1 MDTFFN
7 HINKLATMKKIL
19 FLMAM
24 AIMVLGFTACTDS
37 FDNPV
42 FMSDVTL
49 PKDAE
54 FDDGAMLVR
63 QWASEFTIDI
73 AANGEWRI
81 ESDRRFL
88 RPETKVGKGNA
99 TVTISVQ
106 ENTSDDRKVG
116 HLTIVFPGHEE
127 QNKVITVEQEWYGDP
142 VDNAADVI
150 ETNNIIYAVGYS
162 YDCTEEYASPNSVR
176 KEVFDTRALIK
187 DSVLAV
193 NTVQASLKN
202 NTITGSSI
210 SEMTNQLAVKA
221 NVKGGFGKFKA
232 EANASFDMNHTKNS
246 NYEYASTY
254 LDLDV
259 RHASL
264 NKSLE
269 VLKNDYMTDDAW
281 NDINGVTVTT
291 SRGIEKVSYPTS
303 NEGFKKLIEDY
314 GTHVVMETG
323 LGGRVRYSMS
333 VDISNI
339 KSSYDIKA
347 FAKASYAGI
356 VTAEASVDEKFKKSF
371 DDHKNQLNIQVNVV
385 GGDEALA
392 KKLGLE
398 GGFTKDNLEEWA
410 KSVTKDN
417 MALVSFSNKSLV
429 PLYELVEQ
437 NATIEKGGFDGKKR
451 YKELKKYLEKN
462 CSSDFSTYDCGTVT
476 KFKVPSFEGAAYD
489 QTLIKDIVIDG
500 QYVGQVCN
508 EYIPNIDREHRVT
521 VVYPMINNQAC
532 YNMGFFLGNRS
543 HKPARVSWDG
553 TDVHIEEYTDLNF
566 GTVDSLY
573 LRGASIMAKLPDG
586 TIPMEATAVKDEFLT
601 GLHYSRKKLENI
613 TFNCPLVKV
622 FDKIW
627 TRINYNQCVDE
638 NSEDNKGR
646 YYTVKMD
653 GKSVDVWN
661 EYYSKSE
668 MPRECLQGWRVANLE
683 DYTKMNDKL
692 VANGYSL
699 PGLALQ
705 NGGVTGFE
713 LYYVG
718 YFENTSWDGSW
729 QESDEAI
736 LGTNDS
742 KYIAYHKNGSVRSGD
757 FRSNLHNIRLVKSN

>member
-1 MDTFFN
+1 
-7 HINKLATMKKIL
+7 MKKII

-24 AIMVLGFTACTDS
+24 AIMVLSFTACTDN

-42 FMSDVTL
+42 FTSDVTL
-49 PKDAE
+49 PKAAE
-54 FDDGAMLVR
+54 FDDGAMLVH

-88 RPETKVGKGNA
+88 RPETKEGKGNA

-162 YDCTEEYASPNSVR
+162 YDCTDEYASPNSVR
-176 KEVFDTRALIK
+176 KEIFDTRALIK
-187 DSVLAV
+187 DGVLAV
-193 NTVQASLKN
+193 NTVQASLTN

-264 NKSLE
+264 NKDIE
-269 VLKNDYMTDDAW
+269 ALKDDYMTDDAW
-281 NDINGVTVTT
+281 NAINGVPVKNK
-291 SRGIEKVSYPTS
+291 RGITKVAYPTS
-303 NEGFKKLIEDY
+303 NDGLRKLVEEY
-314 GTHVVMETG
+314 GTHVVMESG

-333 VDISNI
+333 VDISDI

-356 VTAEASVDEKFKKSF
+356 VTAEASVDNKFKQSF
-371 DDHKNQLNIQVNVV
+371 NDHKGKLNIKVDVL
-385 GGDEALA
+385 GGDESLA

-398 GGFTKDNLEEWA
+398 GGFTKENMDAWVM
-410 KSVTKDN
+410 SVTQDN

-429 PLYELVEQ
+429 PLYELVER
-437 NATIEKGGFDGKKR
+437 NATVKENGFDGQER
-451 YKELKKYLEKN
+451 YKELKKYIDKD

-521 VVYPMINNQAC
+521 VVYPMINNQAR

-553 TDVHIEEYTDLNF
+553 TDVHIEEYTDLDF

-586 TIPMEATAVKDEFLT
+586 TKPMEATAVKDEFLE
-601 GLHYSRKKLENI
+601 GLHYNQKGRWETSNTPYNYPI
-613 TFNCPLVKV
+613 VKI

-627 TRINYNQCVDE
+627 TRMNYNQCVDDNYE
-638 NSEDNKGR
+638 NNNGR
-646 YYTVKMD
+646 YYTLTMD
-653 GKSVDVWN
+653 KKSAKVWN
-661 EYYSKSE
+661 EYYCRSYI
-668 MPRECLQGWRVANLE
+668 PWECPQGWRVANLE
-683 DYTKMNDKL
+683 DYTRMNDKL

-713 LYYVG
+713 LYFVG
-718 YFENTSWDGSW
+718 YFENMSWDGSW
-729 QESDEAI
+729 QETDEAI
-736 LGTNDS
+736 FGTKDY

-757 FRSNLHNIRLVKSN
+757 FQSNLHNIRLVKSN